1 MKILFIVNE
10 SPWGSS
16 LGIVAL
22 RLVRAMVSNGVQVVA
37 IYFRHDGVYHALRGR
52 VCDAGTPPLQ
62 QAWLELA
69 AEQGIEL
76 LLCSAD
82 ARRRLETAPGTGFRE
97 AGLAKVLELMTRCDR
112 VVTL

>member
-10 SPWGSS
+10 SPWGSF

-22 RLVRAMVSNGVQVVA
+22 RLVRAMANNGVQVTAV
-37 IYFRHDGVYHALRGR
+37 YFRQDGVYHALCGR
-52 VCDAGTPPLQ
+52 VCDSGTPPLQ

-69 AEQGIEL
+69 AEQGLEL

-82 ARRRLETAPGTGFRE
+82 ARRRLETAPGKGFRE
-97 AGLAKVLELMTRCDR
+97 AGLAEVLELLTGCDR